1 MKAAACP
8 IKVSMDTGILTYN
21 ILNSPVLQ
29 LKHFSNLL
37 CGLSC
42 PGLRRPPLLEEH
54 HPVTSS
60 PLDATSTQSNCYSPA
75 QPLMYVFNWFLLHD
89 LSVTRWV
96 NPIMSGGKSVCFCF
110 LVGLW
115 PRSFVFRCW
124 FSWRNANLAGGFAV
138 RLAFGFFG
146 VAVCVVGG

>member
-1 MKAAACP
+1 MSHKGLH
-8 IKVSMDTGILTYN
+8 DTGILTYN

-115 PRSFVFRCW
+115 PRSFVFPLLVLVAKRKSGRGICGSSCFWFFRCCCLCCW
-124 FSWRNANLAGGFAV
+124 WIDR
-138 RLAFGFFG
+138 
-146 VAVCVVGG
+146 